1 MARSL
6 NRLTARQVAT
16 LGAGYHADG
25 GGLYLQVTPSGSR
38 TWIFRYR
45 TGKRLRDMGLGP
57 VRDVTLKQARAAAA
71 AARQQRAAGLDPI
84 EARDA
89 ARRAARAANERLW
102 GQAVDDYIANIR
114 SEWKSTNNPRAKKV
128 MWEGQLIGTQEN
140 QWRQSLREYGP
151 PADTPVRQVTT
162 QMVLDGLRPIW
173 KPRDQ
178 GGKTETATRVRGR
191 VERIWDAERV
201 AGNVT
206 GDNPARWNGLLE
218 HLLPAPEKLK
228 QRRHHP
234 ALPYGEAPALY
245 AALRFRTSRT
255 ARALR
260 FLLLTAARTQEV
272 TGMPDL
278 SEIDFER
285 QLWLIPGERMKAEVD
300 HEVPLV
306 PEAMEL
312 LRGLPRDKPPFAL
325 SENSMLYFLQRHPP
339 KGLGFPYTVHG
350 LRSTFRDWV
359 SETTNHSRE
368 VAEMAIAHQVKDK
381 TEAAYRRGKLR
392 EKRRV
397 LMGDWLQYL
406 TRDPRT
412 PIMKVATAVAI
423 RSFRVD
429 APSSA
434 RCKRTITRC

>member
-1 MARSL
+1 MSRAL

-16 LGAGYHADG
+16 LGPGYHGDG
-25 GGLYLQVTPSGSR
+25 GGLYLQVTAAGSR
-38 TWIFRYR
+38 SWIFRYR
-45 TGKRLRDMGLGP
+45 DGKRLRDMGLGSA
-57 VRDVTLKQARAAAA
+57 RDVTLQQARAEAAK
-71 AARQQRAAGLDPI
+71 ARQQRAAGLDPI
-84 EARDA
+84 AARDA
-89 ARRAARAANERLW
+89 ERLAAKAATERLW
-102 GQAVDDYIANIR
+102 QQAVDDFIANIR
-114 SEWKSTNNPRAKKV
+114 SEWKSTDNPRAKQV
-128 MWEGQLIGTQEN
+128 MWEGKPIGSQEN
-140 QWRQSLREYGP
+140 QWRQSLRAYGP
-151 PADTPVRQVTT
+151 PADMPVRLVTT
-162 QMVLDGLRPIW
+162 QVVLDGLRPLW

-178 GGKTETATRVRGR
+178 GGKVETATRVRGR
-191 VERIWDAERV
+191 IERIWDAERV
-201 AGNVT
+201 AGNVA
-206 GDNPARWNGLLE
+206 GDNPARWKGHLE
-218 HLLPAPEKLK
+218 HLLAAPEKLK
-228 QRRHHP
+228 QKRHHP

-285 QLWLIPGERMKAEVD
+285 QLWLIPGERMKADVD

-312 LRGLPRDKPPFAL
+312 LRELPRDKPPFAL

-397 LMGDWLQYL
+397 LMADWLRYL
-406 TRDPRT
+406 RHG
-412 PIMKVATAVAI
+412 ATQTNPAEQA
-423 RSFRVD
+423 
-429 APSSA
+429 AA
-434 RCKRTITRC
+434 G

>member
-1 MARSL
+1 MARAL
-6 NRLTARQVAT
+6 NRLTARQIAT
-16 LGAGYHADG
+16 LGPGYHADG
-25 GGLYLQVTPSGSR
+25 GGLYLQVTPAGSR

-45 TGKRLRDMGLGP
+45 TGKRLRDMGLGST
-57 VRDVTLKQARAAAA
+57 RDVPLKQAREKAA

-89 ARRAARAANERLW
+89 ARLAAKAATERLW
-102 GQAVDDYIANIR
+102 GQAVNDFIANIR

-128 MWEGQLIGTQEN
+128 MWEGELIGTQEN

-151 PADTPVRQVTT
+151 PDDTPVRLVTT
-162 QMVLDGLRPIW
+162 QLIVDGLRPLW

-178 GGKTETATRVRGR
+178 GGKVETATRVRGR
-191 VERIWDAERV
+191 IERIWDSERV
-201 AGNVT
+201 ANNVS
-206 GDNPARWNGLLE
+206 GENPARWNGLLE

-234 ALPYGEAPALY
+234 ALPYDQAPALY
-245 AALRFRTSRT
+245 SALRFRTSRT

-278 SEIDFER
+278 SEVDFER
-285 QLWLIPGERMKAEVD
+285 ALWLIPAERMKAEVD

-306 PEAMEL
+306 PEALEL
-312 LRGLPRDKPPFAL
+312 LRGLPADKPPFAL
-325 SENSMLYFLQRHPP
+325 SENSMLYFLQREPP
-339 KGLGFPYTVHG
+339 RGLAIPYTVHG

-359 SETTNHSRE
+359 AETTSHSRE

-397 LMGDWLQYL
+397 LMADWLHYL
-406 TRDPRT
+406 
-412 PIMKVATAVAI
+412 KHGAAQATQERETAAG
-423 RSFRVD
+423 
-429 APSSA
+429 
-434 RCKRTITRC
+434 

>member
-1 MARSL
+1 MGRAI

-16 LGAGYHADG
+16 LGPGYHADG
-25 GGLYLQVTPSGSR
+25 GGLYLQVTAAGSR
-38 TWIFRYR
+38 SWIFRYR
-45 TGKRLRDMGLGP
+45 DGKRLRDMGLGST
-57 VRDVTLKQARAAAA
+57 RDVTLQQARGEAAT
-71 AARQQRAAGLDPI
+71 ARQQRASGLDPI
-84 EARDA
+84 EARAA
-89 ARRAARAANERLW
+89 ARLSARAATERLW
-102 GQAVDDYIANIR
+102 GQAVDDFIANIR
-114 SEWKSTNNPRAKKV
+114 SEWKSTRDPRSKKV
-128 MWEGQLIGTQEN
+128 RGDDGETIGTQEN
-140 QWRQSLREYGP
+140 QWRQSLKEYGP
-151 PADTPVRQVTT
+151 PADMPIRTVTT
-162 QMVLDGLRPIW
+162 QGVLDALRPIW
-173 KPRDQ
+173 QPRDQ
-178 GGKTETATRVRGR
+178 GGKPETATRVRGR

-201 AGNVT
+201 AGNVS
-206 GDNPARWNGLLE
+206 GDNPARWKGHLE

-234 ALPYGEAPALY
+234 ALPYDQAPALY

-285 QLWLIPGERMKAEVD
+285 GLWLIPGERMKAEVD

-306 PEAMEL
+306 PEALEL
-312 LRGLPRDKPPFAL
+312 LRGLPPEKPPFAL
-325 SENSMLYFLQRHPP
+325 SENSMLYFLQRPAP
-339 KGLGFPYTVHG
+339 KGLNIPYTVHG

-359 SETTNHSRE
+359 SETTSHPRE

-397 LMGDWLQYL
+397 LMADWLQYL
-406 TRDPRT
+406 
-412 PIMKVATAVAI
+412 KHGAAQVAAAAAATA
-423 RSFRVD
+423 
-429 APSSA
+429 
-434 RCKRTITRC
+434 TG